1 MKLLNFI
8 RNKLIR
14 KFINLRF
21 LSAQQISYDEIIRIE
36 LLVAM
41 CLLTIVSS
49 TLYIIIG
56 LFVGVSLSIII
67 NYAVFF
73 TTVVPLVLYLIKK
86 GYYNQAKLFM
96 MIIGSF
102 FMFIKAASLGRESG
116 MNLAMLIIV
125 FATFAFYSI
134 NDYKYIILS
143 LVLTT
148 GLIVILEIS
157 DYSLFGLDSATSSFE
172 YEFNYL
178 FTGLFCILFFYVI
191 LRVNQY
197 MNTKL
202 IVLNTKL
209 RLKNITLKKLN
220 EELDSYVYRT
230 SHDMRAP
237 LTSLMGLIHLIK
249 TEKEIHKIEDL
260 TRMQENCVNKL
271 DAHIQQIIHLS
282 KNIRTHAQLEF
293 IDFGLILNN
302 IFEELSFF
310 EHSTNVHKIIRITS
324 VSKFYS
330 DAYRIKTILNNLI
343 SNSFKYYRIS
353 NVRPIIEIDIS
364 INDRFTTILI
374 KDNGIGIPEE
384 SIKNIFDMFYRASN
398 QSKGS
403 GLGLYIVKEMVEKLN
418 GTISVK
424 SKVDLFTQFIINLPN
439 RY

>member
-1 MKLLNFI
+1 MQLLNFI
-8 RNKLIR
+8 RNKILR
-14 KFINLRF
+14 KFINLRY
-21 LSAQQISYDEIIRIE
+21 LSTQQISYDEIIRIE

-49 TLYIIIG
+49 TIYIIIG
-56 LFVGVSLSIII
+56 SFVGVSLSIII

-73 TTVVPLVLYLIKK
+73 LTVVPLVLYLIKK
-86 GYYNQAKLFM
+86 GYYNQAKLIM

-102 FMFIKAASLGRESG
+102 FMFIKASSLGRESG

-134 NDYKYIILS
+134 TDYKYIVLS
-143 LVLTT
+143 LALTT
-148 GLIVILEIS
+148 VLIIILEIS
-157 DYSLFGLDSATSSFE
+157 DYSLFGLDSATNSFE

-197 MNTKL
+197 ITTKL
-202 IVLNTKL
+202 SELNNKL
-209 RLKNITLKKLN
+209 RLKNITLKKVN

-249 TEKEIHKIEDL
+249 TENDFDKIQEL
-260 TRMQENCVNKL
+260 TCMQENCVSKL
-271 DAHIQQIIHLS
+271 DLHIQQIIHLS
-282 KNIRTHAQLEF
+282 KNIRTQAQLQP
-293 IDFGLILNN
+293 IDFRFMLND

-310 EHSTNVHKIIRITS
+310 EQSNNVHKIIRIS
-324 VSKFYS
+324 GISQFYS
-330 DAYRIKTILNNLI
+330 DTYRIKTILNNLI

-353 NVRPIIEIDIS
+353 DERPTIEIDIS
-364 INDRFTTILI
+364 INDQFTTILI
-374 KDNGIGIPEE
+374 KDNGIGIAKENLK
-384 SIKNIFDMFYRASN
+384 SIFDMFYRASN

-403 GLGLYIVKEMVEKLN
+403 GLGLYIVKEMVGKLS

-424 SKVDLFTQFIINLPN
+424 SKVGVFTQFIIELPN
-439 RY
+439 R